1 MADSNYNMIRPVESL
16 QNVAGLTP
24 VKERKERNRQEEQKE
39 KTQHEHEQIPDQ
51 VSQAE
56 PENETEQQQSDP
68 NSIDYCAW
76 LNGTFQPSN

>member
-1 MADSNYNMIRPVESL
+1 MVDSNYNMIKPVESL

-39 KTQHEHEQIPDQ
+39 KTQHEQIPGQ

-56 PENETEQQQSDP
+56 PENETEEQKNDP
-68 NSIDYCAW
+68 NSIDYCA
-76 LNGTFQPSN
+76 